1 MRMPAT
7 DPVMAVVDKVPLS
20 RPQDTAPKA
29 APPNQV
35 GPSPF
40 GLRFAVVPVVPCD
53 KHKKTYY
60 TVTVKEATQVNQDGK
75 VVTVQDDVQR
85 ERED

>member
-1 MRMPAT
+1 MPAT
-7 DPVMAVVDKVPLS
+7 DPVMAVLDKLPLS
-20 RPQDTAPKA
+20 GPQDSAPEA
-29 APPNQV
+29 APPDPA

-40 GLRFAVVPVVPCD
+40 GLRFALAPAIPSN
-53 KHKKTYY
+53 KHEKTYY
-60 TVTVKEATQVNQDGK
+60 TVTVKEATQVSQDGK

>member
-1 MRMPAT
+1 MPAT
-7 DPVMAVVDKVPLS
+7 DPVMAVCDKLPLS
-20 RPQDTAPKA
+20 RPQDISPGIASPV
-29 APPNQV
+29 QS

-40 GLRFAVVPVVPCD
+40 GLRFAVAPVVPCD

-60 TVTVKEATQVNQDGK
+60 TVTVKEATQVSQDGK
-75 VVTVQDDVQR
+75 VVTVQDDMQR

>member
-1 MRMPAT
+1 MSAA
-7 DPVMAVVDKVPLS
+7 DPIMAVPDKLPLS
-20 RPQDTAPKA
+20 RQPDTAPKA
-29 APPNQV
+29 ASPAQV

-40 GLRFAVVPVVPCD
+40 GLRFAVTPVVPCD

-60 TVTVKEATQVNQDGK
+60 TVTVKEATQVSQDGK
-75 VVTVQDDVQR
+75 VVTVQDDVQQ

>member
-1 MRMPAT
+1 MPVT
-7 DPVMAVVDKVPLS
+7 DPVMAVLDKLPWDVL
-20 RPQDTAPKA
+20 QDTATEA
-29 APPNQV
+29 AEPDHV
-35 GPSPF
+35 VPSPF

-60 TVTVKEATQVNQDGK
+60 TVTVKEATQVSQDGK
-75 VVTVQDDVQR
+75 VVTVQDDVQK